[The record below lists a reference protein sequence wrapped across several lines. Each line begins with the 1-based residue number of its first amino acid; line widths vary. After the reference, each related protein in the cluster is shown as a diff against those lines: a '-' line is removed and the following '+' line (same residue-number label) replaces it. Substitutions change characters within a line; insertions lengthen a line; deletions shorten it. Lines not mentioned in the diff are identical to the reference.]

1 MTKKTKH
8 CLALVFRPLLF
19 LLFACVFLWLFPSEG
34 VYYSQTEMRLTTPVR
49 YLTAVLVSETF
60 NGTNLAESGMSVRL
74 VDNDTLR
81 FIYENPSDGIPV
93 RNLLFRYDNFFNLS
107 WRVFVLLALLVF
119 ACPFSSRHTTSD
131 KCVCVLVAALSLC
144 IFFFIRCV
152 TLGVVARWCSIS
164 TATGIADTTWR
175 GAMPILMYLTMI
187 LTCDLP
193 RRLKIRVFLSA
204 RTARIV
210 LVAALC
216 CLTGCCRGA
225 LSNNSVTITIGG
237 GGDSLYLAVAAF
249 FLGSII
255 NNFVRARRERGSDP
269 QSAEKIAEV
278 VHDKFKPD
286 LAAFHQEHQETRK
299 DFGTA
304 KHSMLGKVNDIIRR
318 NKLWD
323 SLVAKMFR
331 EKKIPRQQVVAAVHD
346 RYRCVDWD
354 KIKHRDGVRQIKD
367 VIDYTY
373 NIKPITL
380 GVSKKNL
387 KHLGGITL
395 SEACR
400 QTAILHNVEWA
411 AFTDP
416 YPTPKSLYVACHGLA
431 TRKREANPFNIC

>member
-1 MTKKTKH
+1 MTKKTKQL
-8 CLALVFRPLLF
+8 LALVYRPLLF
-19 LLFACVFLWLFPSEG
+19 LVFACAFLRLFPSDG
-34 VYYSQTEMRLTTPVR
+34 AYYSQTEMRLTEPAR
-49 YLTAVLVSETF
+49 HLTAVLVSETF
-60 NGTNLAESGMSVRL
+60 NGVNVVNSGKTVRL

-81 FIYENPSDGIPV
+81 FVYENPPDGIPV
-93 RNLLFRYDNFFNLS
+93 RHLLFRYDNFCNLG
-107 WRVFVLLALLVF
+107 WRLFVLLSFLAFV
-119 ACPFSSRHTTSD
+119 CPLSSRQTIRN
-131 KCVCVLVAALSLC
+131 KCVSVLFVALSLC
-144 IFFFIRCV
+144 FCFFFRGV
-152 TLGVVARWCSIS
+152 TLGVVAHWCSI
-164 TATGIADTTWR
+164 TTVTGTADTVLRDATPLL
-175 GAMPILMYLTMI
+175 AYLTMI
-187 LTCDLP
+187 LTYELP
-193 RRLKIRVFLSA
+193 RRRRIRAFLSA
-204 RTARIV
+204 RSARTALLAV
-210 LVAALC
+210 LC

-278 VHDKFKPD
+278 VHEKFKPD
-286 LAAFHQEHQETRK
+286 LASFHQEHQETRK

-304 KHSMLGKVNDIIRR
+304 KHSMLGKVNDILRR

-323 SLVAKMFR
+323 AIVAKMFR

-346 RYRCVDWD
+346 RYSCVDWD

-373 NIKPITL
+373 DVKPVTL

-395 SEACR
+395 AEACR
-400 QTAILHNVEWA
+400 QTAILHQLEWD

-416 YPTPKSLYVACHGLA
+416 YPTPKSLYVACHDLA
-431 TRKREANPFNIC
+431 TRKREANPFKVC